1 MNPNIRTRNQVQE
14 SALHIAASRN
24 YADIALILCDQG
36 ADPTMLDAN
45 GKTPSDRAKSEGH
58 EFLSKM
64 LKETMNETRS
74 PAPPNDVVQHDSM
87 NVPSKSKED
96 IQENIIKQC
105 ISQDLSLHERCAM
118 LRSGSFDVTSPRNK
132 VRISSE
138 HDEDEDVVPPPP
150 SSSSVLSASQNL
162 NTTSATQQNN
172 DTNESDPVAS
182 VARALRRMS
191 TNDKAQGKVS
201 VTDAIDMMSESE
213 KKRVEKDAAT
223 IRRSARGW
231 LLRRHYMKLREA
243 TLLVQKSLR
252 RKWQRREQNRR
263 DEAGRKIER
272 WVRSVKAA
280 IVLQKQVRQ
289 EDRRTQAASTIQK
302 WTRRQQKHQK
312 RRRRCVDLFYIFTR
326 MMMIMNIGM
335 VDD

>member
-1 MNPNIRTRNQVQE
+1 MCLYVKFCFSLSLFFFKLTQTQCRYGKVDVVPRLLSIGVNPNIRTRNQVQE

-74 PAPPNDVVQHDSM
+74 PAPPNDVLQHDSM

-132 VRISSE
+132 VIRISSE

-150 SSSSVLSASQNL
+150 SSTSVLSASRNSIRL
-162 NTTSATQQNN
+162 PLHNKPTT
-172 DTNESDPVAS
+172 
-182 VARALRRMS
+182 RM
-191 TNDKAQGKVS
+191 
-201 VTDAIDMMSESE
+201 
-213 KKRVEKDAAT
+213 RV
-223 IRRSARGW
+223 IPLY
-231 LLRRHYMKLREA
+231 LLRERY
-243 TLLVQKSLR
+243 
-252 RKWQRREQNRR
+252 
-263 DEAGRKIER
+263 DE
-272 WVRSVKAA
+272 
-280 IVLQKQVRQ
+280 
-289 EDRRTQAASTIQK
+289 
-302 WTRRQQKHQK
+302 
-312 RRRRCVDLFYIFTR
+312 
-326 MMMIMNIGM
+326 
-335 VDD
+335 